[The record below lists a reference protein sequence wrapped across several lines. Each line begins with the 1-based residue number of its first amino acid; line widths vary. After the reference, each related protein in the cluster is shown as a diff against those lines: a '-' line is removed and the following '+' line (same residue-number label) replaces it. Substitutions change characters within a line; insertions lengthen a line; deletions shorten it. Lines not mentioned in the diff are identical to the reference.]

1 MGRTLYVTDL
11 DGTLL
16 DYSSRVTPESA
27 RIITELTHAGALI
40 TVATARTPATVEPLL
55 AATETNIPAI
65 VMTGAA
71 LWHRKTQQYSDVKL
85 IEDDA
90 AVRIMELAD
99 AHGIN
104 PFVYTLGENGRLD
117 IYHDGP
123 MSKADRKF
131 VDERRGLP
139 LKKFHIDEREGAWC
153 KLPPTGH
160 CVLYFA
166 MGPMDRVAALAESLN
181 REVVC
186 SVSSYTDIF
195 NKDTGIIEVFAP
207 GVSKAEAVK
216 QLAQRTG
223 AERIVVFGDNLNDIP
238 MMAVADTA
246 VAVDNALDEVKA
258 AADEVTGN
266 NNTDAVARYI
276 AEDFETHH

>member
-27 RIITELTHAGALI
+27 RIITELTDSGALI

-55 AATETNIPAI
+55 ASTKISIPAI

-71 LWHRKTQQYSDVKL
+71 LWDRHTQQYRDVKL
-85 IEDDA
+85 IEDGE

-99 AHGIN
+99 CHGIN
-104 PFVYTLGENGRLD
+104 PFVYTLGPDGRLD

-123 MSKADRKF
+123 MSKADQKF

-139 LKKFHIDEREGAWC
+139 LKKFHIDERKDASGTF
-153 KLPPTGH
+153 PPTGH
-160 CVLYFA
+160 CILYFA
-166 MGPMDRVAALAESLN
+166 MGPVEKVSALAETL
-181 REVVC
+181 RGEAEC
-186 SVSSYTDIF
+186 SVSNYRDIF

-207 GVSKAEAVK
+207 GVSKAEAVR
-216 QLAQRTG
+216 QMAQRTG

-238 MMAVADTA
+238 MMAVADVA
-246 VAVDNALDEVKA
+246 VAVDNALEEVKSVA
-258 AADEVTGN
+258 NVVIGS

-276 AEDFETHH
+276 ASDFETHH